1 MAFECVK
8 DEKKSEIWQLFLL
21 NKTEKLAKCNKCPLT
36 LKITGGRTSNMWQ
49 HVKIHHSAA
58 YQSVSQPARVK
69 HVARR
74 KEEMVSKL
82 VSKIKKK
89 SLNYVR
95 QGMRSTTT
103 VKSESS
109 TPKPGFISNPK
120 SANIDKDNKLDDLAG
135 FETVK
140 RSSNVWQYF
149 LFNKKEESVKCT
161 LCSQQYLDKNGTTQL
176 HNHLKSKHLT
186 EFQSLIKN
194 EPQKKT
200 LTKGMPDFDSF
211 VKILSEASKPIKQEG
226 EITSKLQS
234 TSYQLRKIDDNK
246 ASYNCEFCSVEF
258 AMKYQLYEHMAL
270 SHKDKKQYKC
280 EKCNAKFTQQK
291 LLDQHFNFMHKPTIE
306 WKCEKCKTNFK
317 SNANLK
323 IHIAAVHDEK
333 KPFKCGMC
341 TSKFSSKFH
350 LNRHL
355 VLIHQSK
362 KTFKCKICHLVYG
375 EVSDLKK
382 HLSSAHKEIKPT
394 KNQHCE
400 PSNKSKSEKLN
411 HETESSVTLDHNSE
425 VSSQTSSGQ
434 LKEYFGMVH
443 EGNKPIKKECFQ
455 PIEEFQSPNS
465 LDHLGQ
471 FAMVHEANNSIKSE
485 FLQSSDNPKIDNNLE
500 QDCQMAADL
509 AAVSIKNAREKLENE
524 DFVPIKKGA
533 KIWEFFLFNKKD
545 KIAKCT
551 ICSNTKSVLKGTQ
564 GLNSH
569 IKARHPNIFESFKE
583 NLMPLENTKTPSS
596 EYILAQS
603 SKKSFKKTIKKSKC
617 EPSADNK
624 IQVFTQEQLNEHLA
638 IVHEGNNAIKKEPFE
653 TENGS
658 GSRFKLD
665 HNSEE
670 NHMPLEKTNT
680 PLSKDIQSLKKSFK
694 KDIKKFKCETSVD
707 NDKEE
712 YCKENLVTKYE
723 PNESIL
729 GLNNITFKNVNGK
742 KNANGTPRSIVWQFF
757 LLNKEAG
764 KAKCTLC
771 LKIFKTDKTGSTKA
785 LRLHLKLKH
794 FKECKEKL
802 GKDPFNQSMNKHST
816 SLVNYP
822 ESDLNC
828 DKSPNFKK
836 HPDTKMEPDEN
847 QSDLIFENV
856 REERKSK
863 VWQFF
868 LLNKE
873 SEIAKCTLC
882 FDIFKTAGFNTKGL
896 IGHLKS
902 KHFKECMEKVVKDP
916 FNQSMDKESKSLVSS
931 PENDS
936 NCSKSPKSVKSSY
949 KSFVRQSKS
958 LIHFPEYNSNCNK
971 SPTPVKPR
979 NTLFIKDSDINTN
992 PKNVIDNDKLLCL
1005 QVFEKYSKK
1014 FEEFREHWVDI
1025 VDISP
1030 IEIIKELAKIVDEFF
1045 KIWRK
1050 YEQWSPLQIAV
1061 MCGNLK
1067 LCKYMVWTGKDKNPR
1082 QKDGMTALH
1091 FAVQNNNLEVC
1102 KIIID
1107 HAEEKNPG
1115 CAIGNTPLHWA
1126 AILGYF
1132 DICKYIMEKLDDEH
1146 PKNANGKSP
1155 IHFAAQY
1162 GHLEVYKLLVENIE
1176 DKNHGDNDGI
1186 TPLHMA
1192 AKYGHLEV
1200 YR

>member
-1 MAFECVK
+1 MDFECVQ
-8 DEKKSEIWQLFLL
+8 DERESEIWRFFLL
-21 NKTEKLAKCNKCPLT
+21 NKTEKLAKCNICPLT

-58 YQSVSQPARVK
+58 YQSLSEPARVK
-69 HVARR
+69 KVARR
-74 KEEMVSKL
+74 NGQMVSKL

-89 SLNYVR
+89 NLNYGRR
-95 QGMRSTTT
+95 QVIRSTTT

-109 TPKPGFISNPK
+109 TSKPGFISNPK
-120 SANIDKDNKLDDLAG
+120 SANIDKDNKLDGLAG

-149 LFNKKEESVKCT
+149 LFHKKEKSVKCK
-161 LCSQQYLDKNGTTQL
+161 LCSQQYLDKNGTSQL

-186 EFQSLIKN
+186 EFQSLVRN
-194 EPQKKT
+194 EPEKKFLKT
-200 LTKGMPDFDSF
+200 LTKLPARIDSF
-211 VKILSEASKPIKQEG
+211 VKNVSQASKPIKKEG
-226 EITSKLQS
+226 ETISKLQS
-234 TSYQLRKIDDNK
+234 TQNASTIDQLKKLDVKNSSYK
-246 ASYNCEFCSVEF
+246 CEFCSVDF
-258 AMKYQLYEHMAL
+258 DMKYQLYEHMAL
-270 SHKDKKQYKC
+270 SHKDTKPYKC
-280 EKCNAKFTQQK
+280 EKCNAKYTQQK

-306 WKCEKCKTNFK
+306 LKCEKCNTNFT
-317 SNANLK
+317 SNANLNM
-323 IHIAAVHDEK
+323 HIATVHDEK

-341 TSKFSSKFH
+341 NSKFSSKFH

-355 VLIHQSK
+355 VLIHQAK

-382 HLSSAHKEIKPT
+382 HLSSAHKINKPI

-400 PSNKSKSEKLN
+400 PSNKSNSKKLN

-443 EGNKPIKKECFQ
+443 EENKPVKKECFES
-455 PIEEFQSPNS
+455 IDEFQSTNS

-471 FAMVHEANNSIKSE
+471 FAMIHEANNPIKSE
-485 FLQSSDNPKIDNNLE
+485 CLQSSDNPKIDDNKE

-509 AAVSIKNAREKLENE
+509 VAVSIKKAREKLENE

-545 KIAKCT
+545 KIAKCI

-569 IKARHPNIFESFKE
+569 IKTRHPDIFESFKE

-596 EYILAQS
+596 KYILAQS
-603 SKKSFKKTIKKSKC
+603 SEKLFKKTIQKSKC

-624 IQVFTQEQLNEHLA
+624 KEEQLKEHLA
-638 IVHEGNNAIKKEPFE
+638 IGNEGNKDIKKEPFE
-653 TENGS
+653 MEDRS
-658 GSRFKLD
+658 ESKFKLN

-670 NHMPLEKTNT
+670 HLMPLENTKT
-680 PLSKDIQSLKKSFK
+680 PFSKYIFEQSFK
-694 KDIKKFKCETSVD
+694 KSVKKKIEKSKCETSAD
-707 NDKEE
+707 NEKEE
-712 YCKENLVTKYE
+712 NCNENPIYLFSKDE
-723 PNESIL
+723 LDES
-729 GLNNITFKNVNGK
+729 LNNIPETFQNEHNSQ
-742 KNANGTPRSIVWQFF
+742 RS
-757 LLNKEAG
+757 
-764 KAKCTLC
+764 
-771 LKIFKTDKTGSTKA
+771 
-785 LRLHLKLKH
+785 
-794 FKECKEKL
+794 L
-802 GKDPFNQSMNKHST
+802 GH
-816 SLVNYP
+816 
-822 ESDLNC
+822 
-828 DKSPNFKK
+828 FKK
-836 HPDTKMEPDEN
+836 HTAADPNIT
-847 QSDLIFENV
+847 FENV
-856 REERKSK
+856 KGQGKRKSK

-873 SEIAKCTLC
+873 AGMAKCTLC
-882 FDIFKTAGFNTKGL
+882 SRIYKITLGSTKGL
-896 IGHLKS
+896 LGHLKS
-902 KHFKECMEKVVKDP
+902 KHFKECMEKLGTDP
-916 FNQSMDKESKSLVSS
+916 FNQSMDKHSTSLVSF

-936 NCSKSPKSVKSSY
+936 KCNKSLTPVKSSSQ
-949 KSFVRQSKS
+949 SFERHSKS
-958 LIHFPEYNSNCNK
+958 LLSFPEYASNCNK
-971 SPTPVKPR
+971 TPTPVKPR
-979 NTLFIKDSDINTN
+979 YTFFIKDSDINTN

-1014 FEEFREHWVDI
+1014 FEEFREHWVEI

-1045 KIWRK
+1045 KIWRQ

-1126 AILGYF
+1126 AILGYL